1 MKKQFYPVA
10 FSFILLVVLNGCS
23 SLRDFPA
30 YDQVLTYNRPY
41 DFTFL
46 KTMEALNTFPDWIL
60 EETDKN
66 KGLIVLRNINYGNVT
81 DRDKWEARF
90 IVKSLGRNQTSV
102 ALEPDSQHSVQG
114 GELLKRIDQVM
125 AMSTVLKG
133 EKQAQAI
140 S

>member
-1 MKKQFYPVA
+1 MKRQFSLV
-10 FSFILLVVLNGCS
+10 ILTFLVVRLFNSCS

-30 YDQVLTYNRPY
+30 YDQVLIYDRPY
-41 DFTFL
+41 DYTYL
-46 KTMEALNTFPDWIL
+46 KTMEALNTFPNWVL

-66 KGLIVLRNINYGNVT
+66 KGLIVLRNVNYGHIT

-90 IVKSLGRNQTSV
+90 IVKSLGRKQTSV
-102 ALEPDSQHSVQG
+102 ALEPTSQRLVQG

-133 EKQAQAI
+133 EKQAQAVN
-140 S
+140 